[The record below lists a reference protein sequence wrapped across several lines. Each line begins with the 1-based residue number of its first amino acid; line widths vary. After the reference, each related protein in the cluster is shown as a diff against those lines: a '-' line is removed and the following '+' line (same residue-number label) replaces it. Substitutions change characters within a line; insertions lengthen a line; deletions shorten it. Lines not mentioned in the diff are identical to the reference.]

1 MPVPIERAVRPVVGL
16 DATVLAS
23 GHGIR
28 GIGRYVDG
36 LLRALAAD
44 RPDWVADHLGT
55 LVLPGQ
61 APPTAT
67 GWRTRRSPV
76 RPQDLDWLLAPAFD
90 RRAVAAGRPTVW
102 HHTDPRIPWS
112 PLPADRTLVTVYDL
126 IPLAEPVLLERM
138 RPHRRLAYRRYLRLV
153 RKAAG
158 VVAIS
163 ESTARDVVQRLGVPR
178 DRVHVVPPYVQ
189 LDPARDRSASSPTE
203 SGSTATGAAPTFL
216 FVGIPEPHKRPELAI
231 DAFAAF
237 AAHSSGGGTGRLV
250 FVGHHP
256 ERTRA
261 ALRERARRL
270 DVGDQTQ
277 FVDRLSDGAL
287 GQLYAGGV
295 LLALSRIEGFGLP
308 PAEALLAGG
317 RVVATPCDAYDEVL
331 GDMAVRSADASPRA
345 VAAAMAAAL
354 ERPPDPRT
362 GAAIA
367 VRYGASTVAAAL
379 LGAYEW
385 ILAR

>member
-1 MPVPIERAVRPVVGL
+1 MRAPIERAVRPVVGL

-126 IPLAEPVLLERM
+126 IPLAEPVVLERM
-138 RPHRRLAYRRYLRLV
+138 RPHHRLAYRRYLRLV
-153 RKAAG
+153 QKAAG

-178 DRVHVVPPYVQ
+178 ERVHVVPPYVQ
-189 LDPARDRSASSPTE
+189 LDPAHDRAAPGPTE
-203 SGSTATGAAPTFL
+203 SGSAVTGAAPTFL

-237 AAHSSGGGTGRLV
+237 ATGGRTGQLV

-256 ERTRA
+256 EGTRG
-261 ALRERARRL
+261 ALRERAHGL
-270 DVGDQTQ
+270 GVGDRTR
-277 FVDRLSDGAL
+277 FLDRLSDGAL
-287 GQLYAGGV
+287 HDLYASGV
-295 LLALSRIEGFGLP
+295 VLALSRIEGFGLP

-331 GDMAVRSADASPRA
+331 AGAAVRSTDATPRS
-345 VAAAMAAAL
+345 VAAAMTAAL
-354 ERPPDPRT
+354 ERPPDPAA

-367 VRYGASTVAAAL
+367 ARYGASTVATAL
-379 LGAYEW
+379 VNAYEW